1 MYKKKKTSV
10 GKSQLLYQYIK
21 RKIILVLAAIMMGI
35 SNAIYE
41 EEDMIGGNQNYI
53 EQEQEK
59 DL

>member
-1 MYKKKKTSV
+1 MYKKNKPSA
-10 GKSQLLYQYIK
+10 GKPRLIYQYIK
-21 RKIILVLAAIMMGI
+21 RKVILVLAAIMMGI

-41 EEDMIGGNQNYI
+41 EDDIIGGNQNYI